1 MKKNI
6 YLVQHVTNVD
16 WDSAIEFNVTVE
28 QLHGFCKVSTVLATT
43 TREDAQ
49 KLCEKWNAEHKEYHY
64 YVNEISLY

>member
-6 YLVQHVTNVD
+6 YLVQHVTKEN
-16 WDSAIEFNVTVE
+16 WESAIEFNVTVE
-28 QLHGFCKVSTVLATT
+28 QLHGFCKVSTVLATS

-49 KLCEKWNAEHKEYHY
+49 KLCDKWNTAHKEYHY